1 MEPGEV
7 VVSSIIAIATDYAD
21 TLHHMNRILQP
32 ATMAKPAAAY
42 AHGIE
47 VSRAESW
54 VFTSG
59 VVPTRADGT
68 VPADLGE
75 QSAVVWA
82 NISAILAE
90 AQMSV
95 RDIVSITTYVVEN
108 AAEHEKDGDLSARL
122 AVVMAARDAV
132 LQGHLAASTLV
143 TVPALARSEWRM
155 EIAVVA
161 AR

>member
-1 MEPGEV
+1 
-7 VVSSIIAIATDYAD
+7 
-21 TLHHMNRILQP
+21 
-32 ATMAKPAAAY
+32 MAKPAAAY

-47 VSRAESW
+47 VSGAESW

-68 VPADLGE
+68 VPSDLGE
-75 QSAVVWA
+75 QAAVVWA

-90 AQMSV
+90 AQLSV

-108 AAEHEKDGDLSARL
+108 AEERAQGDLSTRL

-155 EIAVVA
+155 EISVVA

>member
-1 MEPGEV
+1 
-7 VVSSIIAIATDYAD
+7 
-21 TLHHMNRILQP
+21 
-32 ATMAKPAAAY
+32 MAKPAAAY

-47 VSRAESW
+47 VSGAESW

-75 QSAVVWA
+75 QAAVVWA

-90 AQMSV
+90 AQLSV

-108 AAEHEKDGDLSARL
+108 AEERAQGDLSTRL

-155 EIAVVA
+155 EISVVA